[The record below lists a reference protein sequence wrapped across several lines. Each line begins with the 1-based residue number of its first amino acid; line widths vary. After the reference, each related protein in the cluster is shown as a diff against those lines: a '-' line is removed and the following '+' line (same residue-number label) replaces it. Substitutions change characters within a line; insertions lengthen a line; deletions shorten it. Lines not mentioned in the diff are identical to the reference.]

1 MNVHRGRSLATLTT
15 IAIVTVLPVSIA
27 NAAGTEHNTTRPLSI
42 ADAPFYLD
50 VHDKIPPSFRQ
61 LTSEEATAAFGEQ
74 DDPDSATVGYTTE
87 GDDAILL
94 LQLTVG
100 KGRSAWSVFE
110 HDVAQAEDNY
120 RGDDLAKTLV
130 DADLP
135 SDQISVAPPEWT
147 DVAVGDSAR
156 TALFNIDV
164 AQLGTIHFE
173 MLVMA
178 VRTGPDAALVVV
190 AHGFATAPSF
200 AVADVAS
207 EVAARIKSGPPTPE
221 RTIAEAGLV
230 TVGDLPAGWQEQTDE
245 SIGTSA
251 PGATPAT
258 SPTGDSTRGD
268 SNAGDDLGQ
277 MRTIAKSIPACKGF
291 VSLLDASGSG
301 GADPRGTTGSDEFE
315 LDGAEFRL
323 GAATAKSNITV
334 YPTSTTATEFFRL
347 LRAPSTRACV
357 TKLFAKAMTAGFD
370 AAAKGSKHATKL
382 GKIQVEV
389 TTPRPSPVGDDR
401 VLFVVSAEVPSLGHV
416 RAVVELEYVRTGR
429 AVAWYAFSDVG
440 KVSIRDDVV
449 RAVSERLAAA
459 PGVR

>member
-1 MNVHRGRSLATLTT
+1 MNIRIGRSLATLTT

-27 NAAGTEHNTTRPLSI
+27 SAAGTGHNTTRALSI

-50 VHDKIPPSFRQ
+50 VHDKIPASFRQ
-61 LTSEEATAAFGEQ
+61 LTPDEATAQFGEQ
-74 DDPDSATVGYTTE
+74 DDPDSAAVGYTTE
-87 GDDAILL
+87 GDDAILM

-110 HDVAQAEDNY
+110 HDVAQAEEMY

-147 DVAVGDSAR
+147 HVAVGDSAR

-230 TVGDLPAGWQEQTDE
+230 TIGDLPVGWQERTDE
-245 SIGTSA
+245 SNI
-251 PGATPAT
+251 AT
-258 SPTGDSTRGD
+258 SSPTSTGSTGTVGDSTG
-268 SNAGDDLGQ
+268 GDDNSDQ
-277 MRTIAKSIPACKGF
+277 MRKLAKSIPACKMF
-291 VSLLDASGSG
+291 ASVLDGSGSG
-301 GADPRGTTGSDEFE
+301 VRPGATTGSNEFE
-315 LDGAEFRL
+315 LDGATFGL
-323 GAATAKSNITV
+323 GPATVTSQVSV
-334 YPTSTTATEFFRL
+334 YPSSATATEFFRV
-347 LRAPSTRACV
+347 LRAPSTKACV
-357 TKLFAKAMTAGFD
+357 TKLYARATKAELET
-370 AAAKGSKHATKL
+370 AAKGSGKHGSTAANVR
-382 GKIQVEV
+382 VEV
-389 TTPRPSPVGDDR
+389 TTPRPSPVGDER
-401 VLFVVSAEVPSLGHV
+401 LLFRVSAELPSMGHV
-416 RAVVELEYVRTGR
+416 RVVSEQEYVRTGR
-429 AVAWYAFSDVG
+429 AVARYTFSDVG
-440 KVSIRDDVV
+440 KVTVREDVV
-449 RAVSERLAAA
+449 RAVSERIATA